1 MGNWFPRGST
11 CTWWRSCFHVIV
23 PDSSHHFIIIRVL
36 VRTCATR
43 DLIFNCSFRSMTASQ
58 TIDFDPTFAICAE
71 SESPASLSPSIV
83 STSPAPPTPS
93 CSRKRPADSDVSSLP
108 HCKGRRSS
116 EEEKLARRLARQQ
129 RNRKSAQVSREKK
142 KAYVDQLEH
151 DLAVLRAEKQE
162 TSQREKEAIEKCAK
176 LELKVEELSGKLRQF
191 ESVFEVWIKPH
202 LHATNAG
209 SLVASACG
217 AESQCMKK
225 EGEDCEVNSSMSD
238 VVLATAAPAAALTM
252 AGPSSPIDSNSS
264 GRTCLPAVETTNYSP
279 KNGMALQRVLLNQ
292 NDLYAM
298 VTRTTPCRRPV
309 QQPTAAALLR
319 STHQTQTHPSCSKNS
334 LSTTCSPAPC
344 RMFPS
349 TLNILTS
356 RCTHSPRYQTQFRSS
371 TLRLRL
377 KIPQGRL
384 KMVLR
389 KYVSVPA
396 MTA

>member
-1 MGNWFPRGST
+1 MVAELLPRHRARLFSPPYNIPGLG
-11 CTWWRSCFHVIV
+11 VY
-23 PDSSHHFIIIRVL
+23 
-36 VRTCATR
+36 TR
-43 DLIFNCSFRSMTASQ
+43 CKESDLYCSFRSMTASQ
-58 TIDFDPTFAICAE
+58 TIDLDPTFAICTE

-83 STSPAPPTPS
+83 SISPTPLTPS
-93 CSRKRPADSDVSSLP
+93 CSRKRPADSDNVSSLP

-151 DLAVLRAEKQE
+151 DLAVLRAENQE
-162 TSQREKEAIEKCAK
+162 ASRREKEAIEKCEK
-176 LELKVEELSGKLRQF
+176 LELRVEELNGKLRQF
-191 ESVFEVWIKPH
+191 ESIFEVWIKPH
-202 LHATNAG
+202 QHAPNAG
-209 SLVASACG
+209 SLVVSACG
-217 AESQCMKK
+217 AGSQCMKK

-238 VVLATAAPAAALTM
+238 VMRATAAPAAALTM
-252 AGPSSPIDSNSS
+252 AGPSSAIDSKSS
-264 GRTCLPAVETTNYSP
+264 GRTCLPAVETTNYSS
-279 KNGMALQRVLLNQ
+279 KDGMALQRVLLNQ

-298 VTRTTPCRRPV
+298 VTRTIPCRRPV

-319 STHQTQTHPSCSKNS
+319 RTHQTQTHPSCSKNS
-334 LSTTCSPAPC
+334 LSITCSLAPC

-349 TLNILTS
+349 TLNVLTS
-356 RCTHSPRYQTQFRSS
+356 RCTRSPRYRTRFRSS

-377 KIPQGRL
+377 KIPQDRL

-389 KYVSVPA
+389 KYVSAPA